1 MAGTLMDKER
11 GGREK
16 APLLAAKKQ
25 KSAARLLLLLL
36 AALSLLL
43 AGCTEEKGYIDF
55 TRRAA
60 TPEEPASE
68 RPLVIAFAPVMS
80 PEATRQPYERM
91 VSYIAE
97 KLDRPVTMVQKRG
110 AAELDQLVAAGEA
123 DVAFLSTGAYTAY
136 RGQEPIELLAMVET
150 NGTILYRTFIIVAAD
165 SKIEDFASLKGSVFA
180 FVDPLSHS
188 GRLAVDYRL
197 LEEGLT
203 PEQYFGRI
211 FYTHHHDKSIWAVAN
226 HLADGASIDNQIYEH
241 LLQTNPQL
249 AAKVRII
256 DELAVAPT
264 GPVVVRQNLAP
275 EEKEKLRR
283 IFYEMAD
290 DEAMRPVLR
299 SAVIDRFVPPE
310 GELYEPL
317 RQKFLAHEHLS
328 GE

>member
-264 GPVVVRQNLAP
+264 GPVVVRRNLTP

-317 RQKFLAHEHLS
+317 RQKFLAHERLS

>member
-1 MAGTLMDKER
+1 M
-11 GGREK
+11 
-16 APLLAAKKQ
+16 AKKGV
-25 KSAARLLLLLL
+25 LLIL
-36 AALSLLL
+36 AALALLF
-43 AGCTEEKGYIDF
+43 AGCGDEKGFIDF
-55 TRRAA
+55 TRHAA
-60 TPEEPASE
+60 APAAPAAE

-80 PEATRQPYERM
+80 PEETRRPYERM
-91 VSYIAE
+91 TAYLAE
-97 KLDRPVTMVQKRG
+97 KLGRPVTMVQKRG

-136 RGQEPIELLAMVET
+136 RGHEPIELLAMVET
-150 NGTILYRTFIIVAAD
+150 KGTILYRTFVIVAAD
-165 SKIEDFASLKGSVFA
+165 SEIEDFASLKGHVFA

-241 LLQTNPQL
+241 IEQTNPQL

-275 EEKEKLRR
+275 EEKEQLRR

-290 DEAMRPVLR
+290 DEAMRPVLQ
-299 SAVIDRFVPPE
+299 SAVIDRFVPPD
-310 GELYEPL
+310 GGLYEPL
-317 RQKFLAHEHLS
+317 RQKFLAHERLS

>member
-249 AAKVRII
+249 AA
-256 DELAVAPT
+256 
-264 GPVVVRQNLAP
+264 
-275 EEKEKLRR
+275 
-283 IFYEMAD
+283 
-290 DEAMRPVLR
+290 
-299 SAVIDRFVPPE
+299 
-310 GELYEPL
+310 
-317 RQKFLAHEHLS
+317 
-328 GE
+328 

>member
-1 MAGTLMDKER
+1 MSSTPMDKER

-43 AGCTEEKGYIDF
+43 AGCAEEKGYIDF
-55 TRRAA
+55 TRRTAM
-60 TPEEPASE
+60 PEEPTSE

-264 GPVVVRQNLAP
+264 GPVVVRRNLAP
-275 EEKEKLRR
+275 EEKEQLRR

-317 RQKFLAHEHLS
+317 RQKFLAHERLS

>member
-264 GPVVVRQNLAP
+264 GPVVVRRNLAP

-299 SAVIDRFVPPE
+299 SAVVGRFVPPD
-310 GELYEPL
+310 GGLYEPL
-317 RQKFLAHEHLS
+317 RQKFLAHERLS

>member
-1 MAGTLMDKER
+1 MAKR
-11 GGREK
+11 
-16 APLLAAKKQ
+16 AAKR
-25 KSAARLLLLLL
+25 STRGAGALLF
-36 AALSLLL
+36 AALFVVLALLT
-43 AGCTEEKGYIDF
+43 AGCGEEKGFIDF
-55 TRRAA
+55 SRRAA
-60 TPEEPASE
+60 APAAPAGE
-68 RPLVIAFAPVMS
+68 QPLVIAFAPVMS

-91 VSYIAE
+91 VAYIAE
-97 KLDRPVTMVQKRG
+97 KLGRPVTMVQKRG

-150 NGTILYRTFIIVAAD
+150 KGTILYRTFVIVSAD
-165 SKIEDFASLKGSVFA
+165 SRIEDFAALKGRVFA

-203 PEQYFGRI
+203 PEQYFSRT
-211 FYTHHHDKSIWAVAN
+211 FYTYHHDKSIWAVAN

-241 LLQTNPQL
+241 MLQTNPQL
-249 AAKVRII
+249 AEKVRII

-264 GPVVVRQNLAP
+264 GPVVVRQNLAAA
-275 EEKEKLRR
+275 EKEQLRR

-290 DEAMRPVLR
+290 DETMRPVLQ

-310 GELYEPL
+310 GALYEPL
-317 RQKFLAHEHLS
+317 RQKFLAHERLL

>member
-1 MAGTLMDKER
+1 M
-11 GGREK
+11 
-16 APLLAAKKQ
+16 AKKGV
-25 KSAARLLLLLL
+25 LLILVALALLF
-36 AALSLLL
+36 
-43 AGCTEEKGYIDF
+43 AGCGDEKGFIDF
-55 TRRAA
+55 ARHAA
-60 TPEEPASE
+60 APAAPAAE

-80 PEATRQPYERM
+80 PEETRRPYERM
-91 VSYIAE
+91 TAYLAE
-97 KLDRPVTMVQKRG
+97 KLGRPVTMVQKRG

-136 RGQEPIELLAMVET
+136 RGHEPIELLAMVET
-150 NGTILYRTFIIVAAD
+150 KGTILYRTFVIVAAD
-165 SKIEDFASLKGSVFA
+165 SEIEDFASLKGRVFA

-241 LLQTNPQL
+241 TNPQL

-275 EEKEKLRR
+275 EEKEQLRR

-290 DEAMRPVLR
+290 DEAMRPVLQ
-299 SAVIDRFVPPE
+299 SAVIDHFVPPD
-310 GELYEPL
+310 GGLYEPL
-317 RQKFLAHEHLS
+317 RQKFLAHERLS

>member
-1 MAGTLMDKER
+1 MSK
-11 GGREK
+11 K
-16 APLLAAKKQ
+16 AVLLILAAI
-25 KSAARLLLLLL
+25 ALLF
-36 AALSLLL
+36 
-43 AGCTEEKGYIDF
+43 AGCGDEKGFIDF
-55 TRRAA
+55 TRHAA
-60 TPEEPASE
+60 APAAPAAE

-80 PEATRQPYERM
+80 PEETRRPYERM
-91 VSYIAE
+91 TAYLAE
-97 KLDRPVTMVQKRG
+97 KLGRPVTMVQKRG

-136 RGQEPIELLAMVET
+136 RGHEPIELLAMVET
-150 NGTILYRTFIIVAAD
+150 KGTILYRTFVIVAAD
-165 SKIEDFASLKGSVFA
+165 SEIEDFASLKGRVFS

-241 LLQTNPQL
+241 IEQTNPQL

-275 EEKEKLRR
+275 EEKEQLRR

-290 DEAMRPVLR
+290 DEAMRPVLQ
-299 SAVIDRFVPPE
+299 SAVIDRFVPPD
-310 GELYEPL
+310 GGLYEPL
-317 RQKFLAHEHLS
+317 RQKFLAHERLS

>member
-1 MAGTLMDKER
+1 MRNMLMKW
-11 GGREK
+11 K
-16 APLLAAKKQ
+16 NAAVP
-25 KSAARLLLLLL
+25 RLFLLLF
-36 AALSLLL
+36 ASLCFITT
-43 AGCTEEKGYIDF
+43 GCSEEKGFIDF
-55 TRRAA
+55 TQRTAA
-60 TPEEPASE
+60 PAAPVAE
-68 RPLVIAFAPVMS
+68 KPLVIAFAPVMS

-91 VSYIAE
+91 VADLSE
-97 KLDRPVTMVQKRG
+97 KLGRPVAMVQKRG
-110 AAELDQLVAAGEA
+110 AAELDRLVASGEA
-123 DVAFLSTGAYTAY
+123 DVAFLSTGGYTAY
-136 RGQEPIELLAMVET
+136 RGHEPIELLAMVET
-150 NGTILYRTFIIVAAD
+150 RGTIFYRTFIIVAAD
-165 SKIEDFASLKGSVFA
+165 SGIEDFAALKGRVFA

-203 PEQYFGRI
+203 PEQYFGRT

-241 LLQTNPQL
+241 IQQTNPQL

-264 GPVVVRQNLAP
+264 GPVVVRKNLAP

-290 DEAMRPVLR
+290 DAAMRPVLQ

-310 GELYEPL
+310 GALYEPL
-317 RQKFLAHEHLS
+317 RQKFLAHKRLS

>member
-1 MAGTLMDKER
+1 M
-11 GGREK
+11 
-16 APLLAAKKQ
+16 AKKGV
-25 KSAARLLLLLL
+25 LLIL
-36 AALSLLL
+36 AALALLF
-43 AGCTEEKGYIDF
+43 AGCGDEKGFIDF
-55 TRRAA
+55 TRHAA
-60 TPEEPASE
+60 APAAPAAE

-80 PEATRQPYERM
+80 PEETRRPYERM
-91 VSYIAE
+91 TAYLAE
-97 KLDRPVTMVQKRG
+97 KLGRPVTMVQKRG

-136 RGQEPIELLAMVET
+136 RGHEPIELLAMVET
-150 NGTILYRTFIIVAAD
+150 KGTILYRTFVIVAAD
-165 SKIEDFASLKGSVFA
+165 SEIEDFASLKGRVFA
-180 FVDPLSHS
+180 FVAPLSHS

-241 LLQTNPQL
+241 IEQTNPQL

-275 EEKEKLRR
+275 EEKEQLRR

-290 DEAMRPVLR
+290 DEAMRPVLQ
-299 SAVIDRFVPPE
+299 SAVIDRFVPPD
-310 GELYEPL
+310 GGLYEPL
-317 RQKFLAHEHLS
+317 RQKFLAHERLS

>member
-123 DVAFLSTGAYTAY
+123 DIAFLSTGAYTAY

-299 SAVIDRFVPPE
+299 SAVIDRFVPPD
-310 GELYEPL
+310 GGLYEPL
-317 RQKFLAHEHLS
+317 RQKFLAHERLS

>member
-1 MAGTLMDKER
+1 MQKNVMKRAYGT
-11 GGREK
+11 
-16 APLLAAKKQ
+16 
-25 KSAARLLLLLL
+25 SARLFILLL
-36 AALSLLL
+36 AALALIT
-43 AGCTEEKGYIDF
+43 AGCSDEKGFIDF
-55 TRRAA
+55 TQRAA
-60 TPEEPASE
+60 EPVAPVAE
-68 RPLVIAFAPVMS
+68 KPLVIAFAPVMS

-91 VSYIAE
+91 TAYIAE
-97 KLDRPVTMVQKRG
+97 KLGRPVVMVQKRG

-123 DVAFLSTGAYTAY
+123 DVAFLSTGGYTAY
-136 RGQEPIELLAMVET
+136 HGHEPIELFAMVET
-150 NGTILYRTFIIVAAD
+150 KGTILYRTFVIVAAD
-165 SKIEDFASLKGSVFA
+165 SPIKDFTSLKGCVFA

-203 PEQYFGRI
+203 PEQYFSRT

-241 LLQTNPQL
+241 IQQTNPQL

-264 GPVVVRQNLAP
+264 GPIVVRRNLAAA
-275 EEKEKLRR
+275 EKEKLRR

-290 DEAMRPVLR
+290 DEAMRSVLQ

-310 GELYEPL
+310 GALYEPL
-317 RQKFLAHEHLS
+317 RQKFLAHERLS

>member
-1 MAGTLMDKER
+1 M
-11 GGREK
+11 
-16 APLLAAKKQ
+16 AKKGV
-25 KSAARLLLLLL
+25 LLIL
-36 AALSLLL
+36 AALALLF
-43 AGCTEEKGYIDF
+43 AGCGDEKGFIDF
-55 TRRAA
+55 ARHAA
-60 TPEEPASE
+60 APAAPAAE

-80 PEATRQPYERM
+80 PEETRRPYERM
-91 VSYIAE
+91 TAYLAE
-97 KLDRPVTMVQKRG
+97 KLGRPVTMVQKRG
-110 AAELDQLVAAGEA
+110 AAGLDQLVAAGEA

-136 RGQEPIELLAMVET
+136 RGHEPIELLAMVET
-150 NGTILYRTFIIVAAD
+150 KGTILYRTFVIVAAD
-165 SKIEDFASLKGSVFA
+165 SEIEDFASLKGRVFA

-241 LLQTNPQL
+241 IEQTNPQL

-275 EEKEKLRR
+275 EEKEQLRR

-290 DEAMRPVLR
+290 DEAMRPVLQ
-299 SAVIDRFVPPE
+299 SAVIDRFVPPD
-310 GELYEPL
+310 GGLYEPL
-317 RQKFLAHEHLS
+317 RQKFLAHERLS